1 MTADV
6 IRVPMPALTE
16 ETRRDMQKKLLAMM
30 LNKHAFLC
38 VIFAVIC

>member
-16 ETRRDMQKKLLAMM
+16 ETRRDMQKLLAMM